1 MPTPPGL
8 RSPGL
13 DAMSSASRPPLPTPS
28 ILPVLMAVP
37 YSPPARMSP
46 TRWSRSS
53 KSLWFESR
61 STCRKSE
68 VPRLTENPRFLIY
81 HHCFRFLVPRTFLM
95 SDQRQL
101 FGTDGIRG
109 IAGEFPL
116 TKQSTYLIG
125 RALGHD
131 LLRNTP
137 RPQAVIGQDTR
148 ESSCWIADRVSE
160 GLAAVGVDVHSAGV
174 ITTPGVAYLARSRK
188 MAAGVVISASHN
200 PWTDNGIK
208 VFSGDG
214 FKLTDA
220 RELAIE
226 KEIFAQLEN
235 PASADDTALKV
246 PRPSLPGE
254 AELRHA
260 YIKSLAASVS
270 SDLSKL
276 RVLVDCANGAATA
289 EAPELFRTLGIQ
301 ATFTCTSPNGKNI
314 NDGCGALHPEILAK
328 AVAES
333 NGKFDLGVTFDGDAD
348 RALFCDAAGRVI
360 NGDAVLLA
368 AARDMRAQGKL
379 KADTVVSTTMSNMG
393 LEIALKTSGVRML
406 RANVGDKYVLEEML
420 KTGATLGGE
429 QSGHIIF
436 RDEDSTTGD
445 GLLTALRLMDII
457 VRAGRPLAELVAD
470 LKVFPQKIQNVRVRE
485 KVPFKQVPAIQ
496 SAIEAAERELDG
508 NGRVV
513 VRYSGTEALARVMVE
528 ADSKEKME
536 SVTAAIAEEIQKA

>member
-1 MPTPPGL
+1 MT
-8 RSPGL
+8 
-13 DAMSSASRPPLPTPS
+13 
-28 ILPVLMAVP
+28 
-37 YSPPARMSP
+37 
-46 TRWSRSS
+46 
-53 KSLWFESR
+53 
-61 STCRKSE
+61 
-68 VPRLTENPRFLIY
+68 
-81 HHCFRFLVPRTFLM
+81 
-95 SDQRQL
+95 QRQL

-109 IAGEFPL
+109 VAGEFPL

-131 LLRNTP
+131 LLRNQP
-137 RPQAVIGQDTR
+137 RAQAVIGQDTR
-148 ESSCWIADRVSE
+148 ESSRWIADRVAE

-174 ITTPGVAYLARSRK
+174 ITTPGVAYLARSRR
-188 MAAGVVISASHN
+188 MAAGIVISASHN

-214 FKLTDA
+214 FKLTDE

-226 KEIFAQLEN
+226 KEIFALLQN

-254 AELRHA
+254 SELRQS
-260 YIKSLAASVS
+260 YIKELAASVK

-276 RVLVDCANGAATA
+276 RVLVDCANGAAAA

-301 ATFTCTSPNGKNI
+301 ATFIHVSPDGKNI
-314 NDGCGALHPEILAK
+314 NEQCGALHPETLGK
-328 AVAES
+328 QVAEAR
-333 NGKFDLGVTFDGDAD
+333 GQFDLGVTFDGDAD
-348 RALFCDAAGRVI
+348 RALFCDAQGRVV

-368 AARDMRAQGKL
+368 TARDMHAGGTL

-393 LEIALKTSGVRML
+393 LEIALKNSGIRML

-436 RDEDSTTGD
+436 RDGDSTTGD

-457 VRAGRPLAELVAD
+457 VRSKKPLAELIAD
-470 LKVFPQKIQNVRVRE
+470 LKVFPQKIQNIRVRE
-485 KVPFKQVPAIQ
+485 KVPFAQVPAIQ
-496 SAIEAAERELDG
+496 GAIHSAERELDG
-508 NGRVV
+508 KGRVV

-528 ADSKEKME
+528 AE
-536 SVTAAIAEEIQKA
+536 SEAQMQSITAAIAGEIQKALGV

>member
-1 MPTPPGL
+1 MT
-8 RSPGL
+8 
-13 DAMSSASRPPLPTPS
+13 
-28 ILPVLMAVP
+28 
-37 YSPPARMSP
+37 
-46 TRWSRSS
+46 
-53 KSLWFESR
+53 
-61 STCRKSE
+61 
-68 VPRLTENPRFLIY
+68 
-81 HHCFRFLVPRTFLM
+81 
-95 SDQRQL
+95 QRQL

-109 IAGEFPL
+109 VAGEFPL

-131 LLRNTP
+131 LLRNQP
-137 RPQAVIGQDTR
+137 RAQALIGQDTR
-148 ESSCWIADRVSE
+148 ESSRWIADRVAE

-174 ITTPGVAYLARSRK
+174 ITTPGVAYLARSRR
-188 MAAGVVISASHN
+188 MAAGIVISASHN

-214 FKLTDA
+214 FKLTDE

-226 KEIFAQLEN
+226 KEIFALLQN

-254 AELRHA
+254 SELRQS
-260 YIKSLAASVS
+260 YIKELAASVK

-276 RVLVDCANGAATA
+276 RVLVDCANGAAAA

-301 ATFTCTSPNGKNI
+301 ATFIHVSPDGKNI
-314 NDGCGALHPEILAK
+314 SEQCGALHPEKLGK
-328 AVAES
+328 QVAEAR
-333 NGKFDLGVTFDGDAD
+333 GQFDLGVTFDGDAD
-348 RALFCDAAGRVI
+348 RALFCDAQGRVV

-368 AARDMRAQGKL
+368 SARDMHAGGTL

-393 LEIALKTSGVRML
+393 LEIALKNSGIRML

-436 RDEDSTTGD
+436 RDGDSTTGD

-457 VRAGRPLAELVAD
+457 VRSKKPLAELIAD
-470 LKVFPQKIQNVRVRE
+470 LKVFPQKIQNIRVRE
-485 KVPFKQVPAIQ
+485 KVPFAQVPAIQ
-496 SAIEAAERELDG
+496 GAIHSAERELDG
-508 NGRVV
+508 KGRVV

-528 ADSKEKME
+528 AE
-536 SVTAAIAEEIQKA
+536 SEAQMQSITAAIAGQIQKALGV